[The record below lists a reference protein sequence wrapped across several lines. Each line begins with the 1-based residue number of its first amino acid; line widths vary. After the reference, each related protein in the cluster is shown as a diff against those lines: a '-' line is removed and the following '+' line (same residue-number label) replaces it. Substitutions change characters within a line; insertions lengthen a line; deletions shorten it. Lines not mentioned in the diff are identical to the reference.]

1 MDRPSETPLLMGLAA
16 LCRRIAAALV
26 AFLTLRIGMW
36 LYGVPLS
43 EKYQALLIIVGL
55 LSLILMSGR
64 SGSPFESR
72 ISIWNTV
79 AAILGSWLALL
90 VILLIIGYATKTSSD
105 FSRVVLFAWALAT
118 PAIIIAVQ
126 LLIDIVFSRI
136 SQSNRFRRKAVIAG
150 ANEHSVMLAKKIRD
164 DRQLGL
170 SINGIFEDRGIER
183 LGELGPNQ
191 LLGRL
196 RDLPAY
202 VRENDI
208 DLIYIA
214 LPIRNI
220 QRVTELL
227 DELQDTTASIYYVPD
242 VFVFDLIQC
251 RTDEVDG
258 IPIVALCETP
268 FFGSRGL
275 VKRLSD
281 LGIALSVLL
290 LLSPL
295 FLSIALGIKLTTPG
309 SVIFKQR
316 RYGLDGREI
325 VVYKFR
331 TMYVSEDSGEVN
343 QATKNDSRVTPFGAF
358 LRKYSLDEIPQFVNV
373 LKGNM
378 SVVGPRPHAVAHN
391 EEYRKLIKGYMI
403 RHKVNPGLT
412 GLAQVRGYRGETATV
427 DDMRLRVEADLEY
440 LRNWSLGLDLKI
452 IFRTIAVMFTDKKAY

>member
-427 DDMRLRVEADLEY
+427 DDMRLRVEADLDY
-440 LRNWSLGLDLKI
+440 LRNWSLGQDLKK
-452 IFRTIAVMFTDKKAY
+452 IFITIAVMFTDKKAY